1 MQVSIIVLSVL
12 SIIWA
17 GIQTLSYS
25 RRAGKVGVDI
35 ASILQFVLHTCGRL
49 SDTFFM
55 VVAGAATHT
64 FLFYKGQSVPH
75 VLLPGP
81 YEEYLIFTYVIV
93 AFSLKVSIMF
103 SLDYFSPYFVL

>member
-1 MQVSIIVLSVL
+1 ML

-25 RRAGKVGVDI
+25 RRAGKVGVDL
-35 ASILQFVLHTCGRL
+35 ASLLRLVLHTCGRL
-49 SDTFFM
+49 SDSFFI

-93 AFSLKVSIMF
+93 AFTLKVKYF
-103 SLDYFSPYFVL
+103 TVSLAYLCSLICRP